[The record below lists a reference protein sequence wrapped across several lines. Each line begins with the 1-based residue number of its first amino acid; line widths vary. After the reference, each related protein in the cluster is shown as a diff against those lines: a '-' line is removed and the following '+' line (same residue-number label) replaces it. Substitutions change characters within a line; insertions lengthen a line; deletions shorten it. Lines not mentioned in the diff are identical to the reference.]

1 MEKAG
6 ARWWPITGGVYVV
19 RAVKRVHGMRLDHA
33 RPGARSARAA
43 APLRARSRNRTPPA
57 TMHDE

>member
-6 ARWWPITGGVYVV
+6 ARWWPISGGVYVV

-33 RPGARSARAA
+33 RPGARSARGAGA
-43 APLRARSRNRTPPA
+43 LAPVSQAHATRT
-57 TMHDE
+57 TTE